1 MNEQSV
7 DLQGR
12 PYHRMA
18 FIWTLL
24 AGTFTMSISQSSLST
39 AYPTLMKYF
48 GVPASTIQWLTTGF
62 MLVMVVMMP
71 VSPWLLNNLRFP
83 VLFISMLALF
93 DVGTFIIYLATSF
106 PMMMVGRVMEAM
118 AVGVMFP
125 SYQSVMLQITPEA
138 KRGGVMGLAGL
149 VMGSALAVGPIIS
162 GIVLRYTTWQ
172 GLFVVFMAVITVV
185 FLVAWKTIKNVMPQ
199 KTSRLDYLSVIGSL
213 GFIGILYVINQI
225 GKAGVNWG
233 LEGVILVVSLLLV
246 AYFVWRQFH
255 VAEPLLELRVLK
267 TFNFDLAALL
277 TGTSYIALIV
287 VTIIF
292 PLYYQT
298 VLGLSPF
305 ASGMSLV
312 PGAILLSLL
321 NPLTGR
327 LADKIGFKATMLT
340 GMGMIV
346 LGWALLAGIGGKQP
360 LVIMILI
367 AALIEGGNAFVMM
380 PAVTLGAN
388 SLPDHLIPH
397 GTAVITTVRQI
408 AGSTGVA
415 VATLILAMV
424 TQSHLSLGSMA
435 ARLAGYRAVFI
446 TFLAVSIVGFIF
458 AAMLRDGRKTKSQA

>member
-1 MNEQSV
+1 MENQAV

-12 PYHRMA
+12 PYNHMA

-39 AYPTLMKYF
+39 AYPTLMRYF
-48 GVPASTIQWLTTGF
+48 GVPASTVQWLTTGF

-93 DVGTFIIYLATSF
+93 DVGTFIIYLAPSF
-106 PMMMVGRVMEAM
+106 PVMMLGRVMEAM

-125 SYQSVMLQITPEA
+125 SYQTVMLRITPED
-138 KRGGVMGLAGL
+138 KRGGVMGFAGL

-162 GIVLRYTTWQ
+162 GIVLRYTSWQ
-172 GLFVVFMAVITVV
+172 GLFVVFMLIITVV
-185 FLVAWKTIKNVMPQ
+185 FLVAIKTIKDVMPQ
-199 KTSRLDYLSVIGSL
+199 ATSRLDYLSVIGSL
-213 GFIGILYVINQI
+213 GFIGILYVVNQI

-233 LEGVILVVSLLLV
+233 GMGALLVVSILAV
-246 AYFVWRQFH
+246 AFFVWRQFH
-255 VAEPLLELRVLK
+255 LETPLLDLRVLK
-267 TFNFDLAALL
+267 TFNFDLAVML

-305 ASGMSLV
+305 ASGMALV
-312 PGAILLSLL
+312 PGAVLLSLL

-346 LGWALLAGIGGKQP
+346 LGWFLLAIISGKQP

-388 SLPDHLIPH
+388 SLPDTLISH

-408 AGSTGVA
+408 LGSTGVA

-424 TQSHLSLGSMA
+424 TQSHLHLGNA
-435 ARLAGYRAVFI
+435 AANLAGYRAVFL

-458 AAMLRDGRKTKSQA
+458 AAMLRDGRKSQA